1 MNGDG
6 ANVWCMQLY
15 VQCRRLNFVGA
26 TVSMVQVFEQLSLHA
41 VWHKDDEVALKS
53 KSNLIK
59 LPAMHPG

>member
-1 MNGDG
+1 
-6 ANVWCMQLY
+6 
-15 VQCRRLNFVGA
+15 
-26 TVSMVQVFEQLSLHA
+26 VSMVQVFEQLSLHA